1 MRRSPHSKAP
11 GLLGKLSKTPEN
23 LSSFLLVLSPE
34 LKTPKL
40 KGDPRG
46 GRWDSV
52 TYRENAWGEVSAL
65 TPAESRAKEARSS
78 AGFICIF
85 KSARQKHFQLKMPQ
99 RFFFF
104 KEGNYGGTNSH
115 TQS

>member
-99 RFFFF
+99 RFFF
-104 KEGNYGGTNSH
+104 
-115 TQS
+115 